1 MTKAILLVCLICSFT
16 FESKAQENDH
26 FRRNALYLELGK
38 NGLLINAVY
47 DHTMQQKMYGIQFNL
62 GSNFGANTIALTIG
76 SGIYKLIGNHR
87 QFLEFGLD
95 LKYFILSIVHDDV
108 IGLSDLVYPGKS
120 IRTIYPSVNC
130 GYRNFGTK
138 TVFRMGLSP
147 GYIDRK
153 VFLGAYISFGF
164 RFK

>member
-16 FESKAQENDH
+16 FESKAQENDN
-26 FRRNALYLELGK
+26 FLRNALYLELGK

-95 LKYFILSIVHDDV
+95 LKYFILSIVQDGV
-108 IGLSDLVYPGKS
+108 
-120 IRTIYPSVNC
+120 
-130 GYRNFGTK
+130 
-138 TVFRMGLSP
+138 MGLSP

-164 RFK
+164 RFKYFDLCRKLSNISPDIQQVKMHIDNI

>member
-62 GSNFGANTIALTIG
+62 GSNFEANTIALTTG

-95 LKYFILSIVHDDV
+95 LK
-108 IGLSDLVYPGKS
+108 
-120 IRTIYPSVNC
+120 
-130 GYRNFGTK
+130 
-138 TVFRMGLSP
+138 
-147 GYIDRK
+147 
-153 VFLGAYISFGF
+153 
-164 RFK
+164 